1 MQVINKVSDIIYA
14 DVAEF
19 LRLDDVSVNDV
30 NTLNAM
36 LGVAKSYISNY
47 TGRTIEELDNYE
59 EFVQAVLVL
68 CQDMWDNRTLYV
80 DKSTMNKTVESI
92 LSMHSVN
99 LLPKE
104 GLT

>member
-19 LRLDDVSVNDV
+19 LRLDDVTVNDV
-30 NTLNAM
+30 NTLNTL
-36 LGVAKSYISNY
+36 LGAAKSYISNY

-59 EFVQAVLVL
+59 EFVTAVLIL

-80 DKSTMNKTVESI
+80 DKNTMNKTVENI